1 MHWIFCDVEGIAK
14 KVKIRS
20 LGKLP
25 DTLYIVLQYW
35 VDTSSLYSIPKIPWI
50 DRKVKLKRVNLSLTI
65 TDSTLHVTYFKS
77 MHIVTTN
84 EKNHA
89 NEMTLSFI
97 PVHV

>member
-1 MHWIFCDVEGIAK
+1 MQ
-14 KVKIRS
+14 
-20 LGKLP
+20 KLP

-35 VDTSSLYSIPKIPWI
+35 VDLYIFTILNSQNTMNWQKS
-50 DRKVKLKRVNLSLTI
+50 KTKKSESI
-65 TDSTLHVTYFKS
+65 TDYYWFNTPLHVTYFKS

-97 PVHV
+97 LVHI